1 MRTICVL
8 GMIVFAACGAFGQ
21 SPAAPSAFEVASVKP
36 SKAEEG
42 HSSWTSRLGNL
53 DMHNVTLRTVILAA
67 YEIKGYQ
74 LVGPDWLDTERFDIA
89 AKASSVTQDDQL
101 PPLMQALLAE
111 RFHLAVHR
119 ETKSM
124 PAYALVVAKNGLKIH
139 AAEPGRSSS
148 NSRRG
153 ADGVFHLTAQKVSLA
168 RLAEQLFR
176 MLDRPVVDQTGV
188 AGVFD
193 FTLDWVMESRPTL
206 PSGADEERRVPAGN
220 PDGSSIFTALQEQL
234 GLRLQPDK
242 AAVEILVVDHCDRV
256 PIEN

>member
-1 MRTICVL
+1 MRTITSAL
-8 GMIVFAACGAFGQ
+8 SLIVCAASGGFGQ
-21 SPAAPSAFEVASVKP
+21 SPAAPPAFDVASVKP
-36 SKAEEG
+36 SRAEEG

-53 DMHNVTLRTVILAA
+53 DMHIVTLRAVILAA

-74 LVGPDWLDTERFDIA
+74 LMGPDWLEKERFDIV
-89 AKASSVTQDDQL
+89 AKAPFVTQDDQL
-101 PPLMQALLAE
+101 PALVQALLAE

-119 ETKSM
+119 EAKSM

-139 AAEPGRSSS
+139 AVEPGRSSS
-148 NSRRG
+148 TSRRG

-193 FTLDWVMESRPTL
+193 FTLDWVMESRPTQ
-206 PSGADEERRVPAGN
+206 PSGPTRSGAPLPAT
-220 PDGSSIFTALQEQL
+220 PPARPSLLHYGSSL
-234 GLRLQPDK
+234 G
-242 AAVEILVVDHCDRV
+242 
-256 PIEN
+256 